1 MRWVGFIG
9 AICRLL
15 LLANT
20 ARSNNATKST
30 FMTIEHDGKVDKF
43 VNLTHV
49 KILKNR
55 AHSDTR
61 DLVVLQTLQAAA
73 GVYLNKERGKSA
85 GLEKTV
91 FITVVAYNSKENI
104 SHYKIYFRNF
114 LCFVQHYDIDLIVY
128 ILHHNLPD
136 VQEEIRILEDL
147 GVKVLTYPDEK
158 FWSLIE
164 EKTHRI
170 TYGKAFADYDSETP
184 SFHNY
189 GALLMLVPQLEVLD
203 LGYNV
208 IYFDVDIGLVQDP
221 VPYITRGDAD
231 FTVSIEQRYCPEEY
245 PSSRRFTQN
254 WEVQEPNT
262 GVMHVR
268 ATSQGVSMYRKW
280 LRRIVQTN
288 VRNDQLA
295 FHRDGRIVQMDTVS
309 NHLVYGEHNF
319 TSTFTPS
326 CNWNYQ
332 NTTPTVRASPT
343 ASTYCFLSE
352 MMFQN
357 GMNSLQCS
365 LKPAYRDDWH
375 VEMVRQ
381 VPEVQVGEKSLRLPV
396 SVHANY
402 CNAKTHELNV
412 RGLWLY
418 NENWVDGSNGTL
430 GRFNAAASPAEGEK
444 NLSRIGCKA
453 YNASN
458 VYFAQKNFTMEMER
472 IENYRLDLLKIVMVN
487 GTLLKR
493 FGGEEVYLISVDL
506 KRQLVPDG
514 ETFLNMGY
522 NWDDVKSVPAA
533 VAFMIPEGNPLKS
546 TKKKT
551 NGKRITGK

>member
-1 MRWVGFIG
+1 MRPRIHAVAEG
-9 AICRLL
+9 AV
-15 LLANT
+15 
-20 ARSNNATKST
+20 ATLWRRDCP
-30 FMTIEHDGKVDKF
+30 HRVAQR
-43 VNLTHV
+43 
-49 KILKNR
+49 LKNLGEYLE
-55 AHSDTR
+55 AG
-61 DLVVLQTLQAAA
+61 AA
-73 GVYLNKERGKSA
+73 ER
-85 GLEKTV
+85 
-91 FITVVAYNSKENI
+91 F
-104 SHYKIYFRNF
+104 
-114 LCFVQHYDIDLIVY
+114 VY

-309 NHLVYGEHNF
+309 NHWLL
-319 TSTFTPS
+319 
-326 CNWNYQ
+326 
-332 NTTPTVRASPT
+332 SPT
-343 ASTYCFLSE
+343 ARHVLDSRCVGRTDYFLLWTQSPQANCLLCVVSE
-352 MMFQN
+352 
-357 GMNSLQCS
+357 S
-365 LKPAYRDDWH
+365 
-375 VEMVRQ
+375 
-381 VPEVQVGEKSLRLPV
+381 VQ
-396 SVHANY
+396 
-402 CNAKTHELNV
+402 
-412 RGLWLY
+412 
-418 NENWVDGSNGTL
+418 
-430 GRFNAAASPAEGEK
+430 
-444 NLSRIGCKA
+444 
-453 YNASN
+453 
-458 VYFAQKNFTMEMER
+458 
-472 IENYRLDLLKIVMVN
+472 
-487 GTLLKR
+487 
-493 FGGEEVYLISVDL
+493 
-506 KRQLVPDG
+506 
-514 ETFLNMGY
+514 
-522 NWDDVKSVPAA
+522 
-533 VAFMIPEGNPLKS
+533 
-546 TKKKT
+546 
-551 NGKRITGK
+551 